1 MPPLL
6 EMYSWEFSWAAGLST
21 CVFLPSA
28 LVAVPTS
35 LKIVLCGY
43 FYRLLNVK
51 WKKTNFSD
59 LLGLWVSGQRWAE
72 FRNSLACFLYTQSFL
87 HQPCSHIE
95 LSNLPMIFSIL
106 MHVLVIVILISVGW
120 SEGLDKRKSVKYSIA
135 ISTHSMYFS
144 GA

>member
-1 MPPLL
+1 MDSDEQNSETPWPV
-6 EMYSWEFSWAAGLST
+6 SCTHSLSST
-21 CVFLPSA
+21 N
-28 LVAVPTS
+28 LVP
-35 LKIVLCGY
+35 I
-43 FYRLLNVK
+43 
-51 WKKTNFSD
+51 
-59 LLGLWVSGQRWAE
+59 
-72 FRNSLACFLYTQSFL
+72 
-87 HQPCSHIE
+87 IE